1 MLVIFFRSM
10 LFSWAF
16 LYVATHKPVMA
27 LEPDEMLVVINT
39 RVGVAREI
47 AGTYMQQRRIPSD
60 HLVETRVT
68 IEETVTRNSYDED
81 IRQPVRRKIAMLS
94 QQGSAIRGIV
104 LVYGM
109 PLKVLAP
116 NLDTAAD
123 QELSRLRA
131 ERKRLQESLAG
142 GNEQAG
148 EMITRLSKRMDVVA
162 GTNKRASVDSE
173 LMLVKVD
180 NYRLEGWVVN
190 PYFVGVQNKEMFP
203 GKDEVVL
210 VARLDG
216 PDEKTVYRMIE
227 DTVATEAEGLQG
239 TAYFDARWP
248 KPQKTERLEGY
259 ARWDYSLHRAAEL
272 VADRMEVKLDAASEL
287 IAPGTAPQAALYSG
301 WYSLGR
307 YIDSF
312 TWSRGAIGYH
322 IASAECSTLKKKG
335 STVWCPQI
343 LLHGAAATIG
353 PVYEPYVQGFPLPEV
368 FFGALAEGF
377 HDLGESYL
385 LSLPYISWQMVL
397 IGDPLY
403 RPFRDSPAGRSQ

>member
-1 MLVIFFRSM
+1 M
-10 LFSWAF
+10 
-16 LYVATHKPVMA
+16 
-27 LEPDEMLVVINT
+27 EPDEILVVINT
-39 RVGVAREI
+39 RVSEAHAIAR
-47 AGTYMQQRRIPSD
+47 TYMQQRKIPLEN
-60 HLVETRVT
+60 LVEIRVT
-68 IEETVTRNSYDED
+68 SEETISRESYDED
-81 IRQPVRRKIAMLS
+81 IRKPVRRKMVVLS
-94 QQGSAIRGIV
+94 QNGRTIRGIV

-109 PLKVLAP
+109 PLKVLP
-116 NLDTAAD
+116 PRLDTASD
-123 QELSRLRA
+123 KELTRLKA
-131 ERKRLQESLAG
+131 ERKTVES
-142 GNEQAG
+142 QAG
-148 EMITRLSKRMDVVA
+148 DKEKAAEVITRLRKRIDAVA

-180 NYRLEGWVVN
+180 SYRLDGWMVN
-190 PYFVGVQNKEMFP
+190 PYFVGAQNRKIFP

-216 PDEKTVYRMIE
+216 PDEQTVYRMIA
-227 DTVATEAEGLQG
+227 DTLATETEGLQG

-248 KPQKTERLEGY
+248 KPEKTAGLEGY

-272 VADRMEVKLDAASEL
+272 VADRMEVTLDANNEL
-287 IAPGTAPQAALYSG
+287 FPPGTALNAALYCG

-307 YIDSF
+307 YVDSF
-312 TWSRGAIGYH
+312 TWNRGAIGYH
-322 IASAECSTLKKKG
+322 IASAECTTLKKKG
-335 STVWCPQI
+335 STVWCPQM

-403 RPFRDSPAGRSQ
+403 RPFRDSPPGRRR